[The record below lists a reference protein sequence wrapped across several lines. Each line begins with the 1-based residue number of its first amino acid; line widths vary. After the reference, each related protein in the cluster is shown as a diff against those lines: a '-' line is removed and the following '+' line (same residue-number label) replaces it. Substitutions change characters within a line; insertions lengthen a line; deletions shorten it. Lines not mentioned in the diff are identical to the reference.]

1 MLLELY
7 YTQENTKGS
16 GVGRKLILNTPVQLS
31 ELVVRVKNY
40 LRLSSVRL
48 ARGKNCEDSTMVK
61 SVAICAGSG

>member
-1 MLLELY
+1 M
-7 YTQENTKGS
+7 
-16 GVGRKLILNTPVQLS
+16 GRKLILNTPVQLS